1 MFICIYRY
9 IYVDSRNA
17 HDLRRLDG
25 AVFLHLEARLPH
37 PVAVLH
43 GVFEDLRR
51 DQVHLHLRPLG
62 PGGFKHTGYPVLRL
76 YKGQKIQY
84 AISHIL
90 HIIDLC
96 PQ

>member
-51 DQVHLHLRPLG
+51 NQVHLHLRPLG
-62 PGGFKHTGYPVLRL
+62 LEALNIPDILCFVCIKDKRYNTRHP
-76 YKGQKIQY
+76 
-84 AISHIL
+84 ISYI
-90 HIIDLC
+90 
-96 PQ
+96 